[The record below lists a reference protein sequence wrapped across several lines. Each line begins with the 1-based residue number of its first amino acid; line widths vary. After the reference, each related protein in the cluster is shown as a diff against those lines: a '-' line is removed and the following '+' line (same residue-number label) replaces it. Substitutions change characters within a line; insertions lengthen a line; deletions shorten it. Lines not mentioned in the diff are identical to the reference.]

1 MSLLCALS
9 GTSRLT
15 RAALRTAVATVFG
28 PEAKFATG
36 LSSQDNGHIALSIT
50 IEEVA
55 LARHEDQGNNTQ
67 NKDPAVTQLLS
78 SSDFRQTLIA
88 EDAAAGLLPS
98 SVTSPL
104 KRKDSSTTAHTPT
117 AKRRKMPASTLI
129 PRVAYTYEPGQTD
142 FNKHQFPL
150 PASTKDPA
158 DFQNSRALRNHLHQ
172 QRGKA
177 KRAARA
183 ETLRA
188 ETGLLAE
195 DLPATSTWWM
205 GRQFAK
211 ASAVALRADHACL
224 ERAWT
229 HLEGI
234 QLVPYSGVA
243 TKFLDASGRLLIY
256 QSEVSRNVL
265 DLLPKFTEEARELWK
280 LVQEWGR
287 TKFEAIGAATI
298 GSASPTLSGIANDL
312 LAEHF
317 PGVTQCYDVCK
328 DYMEKKYFLSPQ
340 FGRFWNW
347 CLNVDGLV

>member
-1 MSLLCALS
+1 MFLLRALS

-50 IEEVA
+50 IEE
-55 LARHEDQGNNTQ
+55 
-67 NKDPAVTQLLS
+67 
-78 SSDFRQTLIA
+78 
-88 EDAAAGLLPS
+88 DAAAGLSPS

-104 KRKDSSTTAHTPT
+104 KRKDLSTTAHMPT
-117 AKRRKMPASTLI
+117 AKRRKMPAPTLI

-158 DFQNSRALRNHLHQ
+158 DFQNLRALQNHLHQ

-183 ETLRA
+183 GTLRA

-195 DLPATSTWWM
+195 DLPATLTWWM

-243 TKFLDASGRLLIY
+243 TKFLDVSGRLLIY
-256 QSEVSRNVL
+256 QSEVSHNIL
-265 DLLPKFTEEARELWK
+265 DLLPKFTEEAREF
-280 LVQEWGR
+280 V
-287 TKFEAIGAATI
+287 EAYTSMGEDKIRGNRRGNHWFCIASADRNNKKAPSLSDWHRKNMAAI
-298 GSASPTLSGIANDL
+298 R
-312 LAEHF
+312 HF
-317 PGVTQCYDVCK
+317 
-328 DYMEKKYFLSPQ
+328 F
-340 FGRFWNW
+340 
-347 CLNVDGLV
+347 